1 MHMPEDISADALTRL
16 RRIEGQVAGI
26 ARMIESHR
34 ECRDVVTQLAAAS
47 KGLEQVGFR
56 LLASGMRYCA
66 VDETAA
72 AEAGY
77 SVEELERLFLKL
89 A

>member
-1 MHMPEDISADALTRL
+1 MDMPDDISADALTRL

-26 ARMIESHR
+26 ARMIESNR

-66 VDETAA
+66 ADETAA
-72 AEAGY
+72 AEDGY

>member
-1 MHMPEDISADALTRL
+1 MEMPKAITADALTRL

-26 ARMIESHR
+26 ARMVESNR
-34 ECRDVVTQLAAAS
+34 ECREVVTQISAAS
-47 KGLEQVGFR
+47 KGLEQIGFR

-66 VDETAA
+66 ADEAAA

-77 SVEELERLFLKL
+77 NVEELERLFLKL